1 MKAVFNGTTI
11 AEANKEDL
19 IFIEGGWY
27 FPPNSVKSEFLEKT
41 DTPYVCPWK
50 GKCQYYSVTVDGETA
65 KDSAF
70 TYPEP
75 LSSAIDRV
83 KKDFS
88 GYYAFWN
95 GVEVT
100 E

>member
-1 MKAVFNGTTI
+1 MKAVFNGQTI
-11 AEANKEDL
+11 AEADKEDL

-27 FPPNSVKSEFLEKT
+27 FPTDSIKEEFFT
-41 DTPYVCPWK
+41 PSDTQYTCPWK
-50 GKCQYYSVTVDGETA
+50 GECSYKDVTVDGETA
-65 KDSAF
+65 KDGAF
-70 TYPEP
+70 SYDTP
-75 LSSAIDRV
+75 LDSAIDRV